1 MSPEQSA
8 RRRRLRAHAR
18 QLGDRHDARSRR
30 QAIDHLVH
38 ECAYEHWHGMP
49 FARFLAENDLL
60 IEPSLGVAV
69 TLEECE
75 ELAKDEGIDRWALA
89 SRFAHSM
96 LPQVFRPD
104 HPAFEVRFAREHW
117 LKLEG
122 LVESLPAEVFAA
134 TAAVRP
140 SRHAS
145 SLPSCSETTC
155 MVPPS
160 YTGRAARGRRGESP
174 RYDRWFPMAAAEDTI

>member
-38 ECAYEHWHGMP
+38 ECAYEHWHGML

-122 LVESLPAEVFAA
+122 LVESLPAEVAW
-134 TAAVRP
+134 P
-140 SRHAS
+140 
-145 SLPSCSETTC
+145 
-155 MVPPS
+155 
-160 YTGRAARGRRGESP
+160 GRACPPPKSVSGLP
-174 RYDRWFPMAAAEDTI
+174 T